1 MSGKRAKANRRG
13 STTEVN
19 GVLRNALARLR
30 AIFRRRAPGLFEARP
45 EWRRPCHSC
54 AFAPSTDAWQGWD
67 TTVLN
72 LVQALEQGV
81 PFWCHEPLP
90 RGGPEGWT
98 WEADKARVCM
108 GWAAIVADRGAKLA
122 MVRASVDREL
132 TDEQAEALLARI
144 PDSVRRIR
152 CGQAIDQVERIQR

>member
-1 MSGKRAKANRRG
+1 MSGKRAKAARRG
-13 STTEVN
+13 PTTEVN
-19 GVLRNALARLR
+19 RILRNALERLR
-30 AIFRRRAPGLFEARP
+30 AIFRRRAPVLFEAHP

-54 AFAPSTDAWQGWD
+54 AFVPSTDAWKGWD

-90 RGGPEGWT
+90 RGGDGWT

-122 MVRASVDREL
+122 FVRASVDREL
-132 TDEQAEALLARI
+132 TDAQAEALWVRV
-144 PDSVRRIR
+144 PDSVRRMT
-152 CGQAIDQVERIQR
+152 CGQAIDQVERTQL